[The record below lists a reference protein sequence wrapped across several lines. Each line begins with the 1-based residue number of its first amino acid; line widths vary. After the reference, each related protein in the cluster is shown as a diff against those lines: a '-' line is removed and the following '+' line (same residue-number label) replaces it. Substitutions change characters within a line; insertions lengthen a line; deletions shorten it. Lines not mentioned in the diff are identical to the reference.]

1 MIQSNS
7 ENNISATYAG
17 KEILGSGQY
26 IAATEYGFSRAFST
40 TAEPTIGAAAPTI
53 RAYGNAQGS
62 LQLPIATDF
71 ASEAEA
77 LAAAMEYTNHAEQN
91 QTGTLN
97 LTVGN
102 FSKTWQAGIQGIE
115 CSVSYSVANTVRLQ
129 IIYSFVIGEIVS

>member
-17 KEILGSGQY
+17 KKILAAGQY
-26 IAATEYGFSRAFST
+26 IAAAEYGCSRTYTT
-40 TAEPTIGAAAPTI
+40 TAEPTIGAEAPTL
-53 RAYGNAQGS
+53 RAYGNAQGNI
-62 LQLPIATDF
+62 QLPVAIDF

-77 LAAAMEYTNHAEQN
+77 LFAIMEYTNHTDQN

-97 LTVGN
+97 LTIGN
-102 FSKTWQAGIQGIE
+102 FSKTWHAGIQSID

-129 IIYSFVIGEIVS
+129 IIYSFVLGEIVS